1 MTKVKVVGA
10 GSIGNHLSHAARRK
24 GWSVAICDIDPAAVE
39 RTRTQIYPS
48 RYGAWDESIALYSS
62 DEAPRGGFDY
72 IFVGTPPDSH
82 MALALAALD
91 EKPRAILIEKPLA
104 GADLAGCQELYEK
117 SRGSGTRLFVGYDHV
132 VAKSL
137 TYLASEAAN
146 GIGPV
151 ETIDVFFREHW
162 QGIFNAHPWLSGPA
176 DTYLGYWQRGGG
188 ALGEHSHAVNMWQH
202 LAHAVGAGRV
212 TKVTSALDYIKHGK
226 AEYDRIAHLTFET
239 EMGLVGHVIQDVV
252 TRPPLKWARVQGTD
266 KAIEWQCR
274 PQPYSDIVRVLTATS
289 AEETV
294 YHKTRADDFIQ
305 ELDHIDGVLVS
316 GASSPI
322 AIERGLETMLV
333 IAAGHKSAREGRRVI
348 IDYNSKL
355 TLDALSCA

>member
-1 MTKVKVVGA
+1 MTRVKVIGA

-24 GWSVAICDIDPAAVE
+24 GWSVAICDIDPAALE

-146 GIGPV
+146 GFGPV
-151 ETIDVFFREHW
+151 ETIDVSFREHW

-212 TKVTSALDYIKHGK
+212 TKVTSALDYIEQGK
-226 AEYDRIAHLTFET
+226 AEYDRIAHLTLET
-239 EMGLVGHVIQDVV
+239 EMGLCRACHSGRCDSSATQVGAGAGCGQ
-252 TRPPLKWARVQGTD
+252 
-266 KAIEWQCR
+266 
-274 PQPYSDIVRVLTATS
+274 SDRMAVPSATLLR
-289 AEETV
+289 
-294 YHKTRADDFIQ
+294 Y
-305 ELDHIDGVLVS
+305 
-316 GASSPI
+316 
-322 AIERGLETMLV
+322 
-333 IAAGHKSAREGRRVI
+333 SARSHGNECRRNRVPENPRRRL
-348 IDYNSKL
+348 Y
-355 TLDALSCA
+355 TGA